1 VPGELCD
8 VLSGVTEIDGTR
20 PGHHTENIKRN
31 QHAHGMQILAG
42 FGDEVSDDFAS
53 RPVRMILLI
62 CESVIHLVALGREA
76 NVVKLN
82 FIHTGAGHQLRQV
95 EVVLLNLGVRGIE
108 PGQFAVLEPG
118 LAGAVRPNRETRI
131 SLGQV
136 GITKQS
142 DACNAVQLQ
151 RVQVMRELGKIPD
164 RDSFA

>member
-62 CESVIHLVALGREA
+62 CESGIHLVALGREA

-82 FIHTGAGHQLRQV
+82 FIRNGAGHQLRQV

-108 PGQFAVLEPG
+108 PANLPFSSQG
-118 LAGAVRPNRETRI
+118 LPVRCDRTAR
-131 SLGQV
+131 LG
-136 GITKQS
+136 
-142 DACNAVQLQ
+142 
-151 RVQVMRELGKIPD
+151 
-164 RDSFA
+164 